1 MEVISPIIKESLWE
15 GVIKMSQQSV
25 IYLLKEKL
33 SQLSKTEKKL
43 ATWIL
48 ENPKQVT
55 TMTVTKLSE
64 VSDASPATIVRLCYS
79 LGLAGFTDLKFRL
92 SREEK
97 IIDQALHTDIVK
109 NENVSTIKKKLKF
122 TLNNAFEETISLLS
136 DQDILKAVSM
146 IEEAEIIYTFGI
158 GASGL
163 AASDLFQKFTR
174 VGKSIM
180 YSLDNHLL
188 STAIASTEKKK
199 LVIVISNSGEKKEV
213 NDLIHVAK
221 AYDAPIIAITSN
233 ANSNTGQ
240 LADVTLLTASGI
252 EAPIRSSATNSL
264 MVQFY
269 VVDTIFSTYASKHYD
284 SVIEKLNTSKNAIDI
299 LN

>member
-1 MEVISPIIKESLWE
+1 
-15 GVIKMSQQSV
+15 MSQQSV

-48 ENPKQVT
+48 ENPKKVT
-55 TMTVTKLSE
+55 TMTVTQLSE

-146 IEEAEIIYTFGI
+146 IEDAEIIYTFGI

-188 STAIASTEKKK
+188 STAIASTEKK
-199 LVIVISNSGEKKEV
+199 N
-213 NDLIHVAK
+213 
-221 AYDAPIIAITSN
+221 
-233 ANSNTGQ
+233 
-240 LADVTLLTASGI
+240 
-252 EAPIRSSATNSL
+252 
-264 MVQFY
+264 
-269 VVDTIFSTYASKHYD
+269 
-284 SVIEKLNTSKNAIDI
+284 
-299 LN
+299 